1 MSARTHESDRQ
12 DATEPRLSP
21 ERLCWILF
29 GVATAVSAVVVW
41 TVFNPTP
48 HSGGDNSGYIG
59 LAHGLLTD
67 GTYVDVYD
75 PVRLRHTKYPPVFPA
90 VLALLMALGAR
101 TWAALKLSAAIPTV
115 LAVAFTYL
123 WAQRRVGTLSA
134 FAIALLLSVSSG
146 IVYYSQWILS
156 DPLFLALTMGSLF
169 ALERAGTGVS
179 ADAGDVVEAREESV
193 ARLWLATGVLL
204 AGLAYFTRSAGLP
217 LIVALLAFLALRR
230 SWTRLAGSAV
240 ALGIP
245 MALWWLRGR
254 GEGVAQYGT
263 EFWMVDPYQPALG
276 TIGPLGLVP
285 RILENLE
292 AYVLRHG
299 PAGVV
304 GSDGPALAAIG
315 VGLTLAAVA
324 GWLLSA
330 RRRIGPA
337 ELFFPLYAGLIL
349 VWPAVWGGDRF
360 ALPLYPLLF
369 LYGVVSLD
377 ALRGRMPR
385 IAANAATA
393 AVALFLMLPAAGN
406 WLDTTRQVEQCRR
419 AAERAGPWACYGARI
434 GYFVAAAAWMSEA
447 LPDGSAVLT
456 RKPRHFYALSGHPS
470 RTFPFVE
477 DPDALLG
484 LADEVG
490 ARYVLLDR
498 WDGLA
503 GRYVGGAVR
512 ARPAAFCYVRGFG
525 EPAEGGAQLLGIL
538 PPEARGEVG
547 ASGAAEV
554 GIAPCPAGEYALPGG
569 GPERYSSSASIPLL
583 ADLDS

>member
-1 MSARTHESDRQ
+1 M
-12 DATEPRLSP
+12 SP
-21 ERLCWILF
+21 ERLCWILL
-29 GVATAVSAVVVW
+29 GVVTAVSAIVVW

-59 LAHGLLTD
+59 LAHGLLAD
-67 GTYVDVYD
+67 GTYADVYD
-75 PVRLRHTKYPPVFPA
+75 PDRLPHTKYPPVFPA
-90 VLALLMALGAR
+90 VLALLMAMGAR

-115 LAVAFTYL
+115 MAVAFTYL
-123 WAQRRVGTLSA
+123 WAERRVGALSA

-146 IVYYSQWILS
+146 IVHYSQWILS
-156 DPLFLALTMGSLF
+156 DPLFLALTMGALF
-169 ALERAGTGVS
+169 ALERADVGADTGAGATTDGVAGPA
-179 ADAGDVVEAREESV
+179 ADPRADGPVTSD
-193 ARLWLATGVLL
+193 RLWLVAGVLL
-204 AGLAYFTRSAGLP
+204 TGLAYFTRSAGLP
-217 LIVALLAFLALRR
+217 LIVAFLAVLALRR
-230 SWTRLAGSAV
+230 SWTRLAGAAV

-245 MALWWLRGR
+245 MVLWWLRGR

-276 TIGPLGLVP
+276 TIGPLGLLP

-315 VGLTLAAVA
+315 VGLTVAGVA
-324 GWLLSA
+324 GWILSA
-330 RRRIGPA
+330 RREIGLT
-337 ELFFPLYAGLIL
+337 EIFFPLYAGLIL

-369 LYGVVSLD
+369 LYGVVALD
-377 ALRGRMPR
+377 ELRTRVPQT
-385 IAANAATA
+385 AANAATA
-393 AVALFLMLPAAGN
+393 AVALFLILPASAN
-406 WLDTTRQVEQCRR
+406 WLDTTRQVEQCSR

-447 LPDGSAVLT
+447 LPEGSAVLT
-456 RKPRHFYALSGHPS
+456 RKPRHFYTLSGHPS
-470 RTFPFVE
+470 RTFPFLE
-477 DPDALLG
+477 DPEALLG

-525 EPAEGGAQLLGIL
+525 EPSEGGAQLLGIL
-538 PPEARGEVG
+538 PSGARGPVG

-554 GIAPCPAGEYALPGG
+554 GIAPCPAGEYTSPRA

-583 ADLDS
+583 SDLDS

>member
-1 MSARTHESDRQ
+1 MAFTFLWARARNG
-12 DATEPRLSP
+12 P
-21 ERLCWILF
+21 
-29 GVATAVSAVVVW
+29 
-41 TVFNPTP
+41 VF
-48 HSGGDNSGYIG
+48 
-59 LAHGLLTD
+59 GLL
-67 GTYVDVYD
+67 V
-75 PVRLRHTKYPPVFPA
+75 
-90 VLALLMALGAR
+90 ALLVG
-101 TWAALKLSAAIPTV
+101 LSE
-115 LAVAFTYL
+115 
-123 WAQRRVGTLSA
+123 
-134 FAIALLLSVSSG
+134 SV
-146 IVYYSQWILS
+146 VYYSQWILS
-156 DPLFLALTMGSLF
+156 DPLFLALTMGALF
-169 ALERAGTGVS
+169 ALERAGPRGS
-179 ADAGDVVEAREESV
+179 ADAGDVVAAREES
-193 ARLWLATGVLL
+193 RDWLWLVAGVLL

-217 LIVALLAFLALRR
+217 LILALLGVLALRR

-276 TIGPLGLVP
+276 TIGPPGLVP
-285 RILENLE
+285 RIFENLE
-292 AYVLRHG
+292 AYVFRHG

-315 VGLTLAAVA
+315 VGLTLAGLT
-324 GWLLSA
+324 GWVLSA
-330 RRRIGPA
+330 RRQVGLT

-369 LYGVVSLD
+369 LYGAVALD
-377 ALRGRMPR
+377 ALWGRVPR
-385 IAANAATA
+385 IVANAVTA
-393 AVALFLMLPAAGN
+393 AVALVLMLPAAGN
-406 WLDTTRQVEQCRR
+406 WLDTTRQVEQCSR
-419 AAERAGPWACYGARI
+419 AAERAGPWACYGARV
-434 GYFVAAAAWMSEA
+434 GYFAAAAAWMSEA
-447 LPDGSAVLT
+447 LPEGSAVLT
-456 RKPRHFYALSGHPS
+456 RKPRHFYTLSGHPS
-470 RTFPFVE
+470 RTFPFGE
-477 DPDALLG
+477 DPDVLIG

-538 PPEARGEVG
+538 PPGARGQVG

-554 GIAPCPAGEYALPGG
+554 GIAPCPAGEYASPGA
-569 GPERYSSSASIPLL
+569 GPERYSSSTSIPLL